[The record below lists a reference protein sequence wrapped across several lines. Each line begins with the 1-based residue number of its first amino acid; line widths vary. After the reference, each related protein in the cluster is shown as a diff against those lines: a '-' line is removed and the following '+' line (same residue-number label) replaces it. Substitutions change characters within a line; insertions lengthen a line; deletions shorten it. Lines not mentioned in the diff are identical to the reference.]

1 MSLSGASLGG
11 IGRRSAVLPARRTK
25 RSRPGTRIGA
35 PLRVREAAA
44 VVDARFGRFVYETRG
59 KIYSGTGTTVLYGAS
74 QSPDSGSP

>member
-35 PLRVREAAA
+35 PLRVREAA
-44 VVDARFGRFVYETRG
+44 VVDAGIGRFVYETRG
-59 KIYSGTGTTVLYGAS
+59 KIYSGTGTTLLYGAS
-74 QSPDSGSP
+74 QSHDSGSP